1 MSMLPGGG
9 VDPPPR
15 DDDLRRLE
23 SRIDARLQE
32 VNARLVL
39 NDGRFA
45 AITDRVNQ
53 ADRRADALSAR
64 VDARL
69 RAIDLRFD
77 AIGHRLDASDAR
89 MADTRDRLLDE
100 IRTSRSQHSRT
111 TLLGFAGSTMVMAT
125 LSLGTMIVAI

>member
-1 MSMLPGGG
+1 MSMLSGGG
-9 VDPPPR
+9 ADPPTK
-15 DDDLRRLE
+15 DDLRQLE

-69 RAIDLRFD
+69 RTIDQRFD
-77 AIGHRLDASDAR
+77 AIDQRLDTYDAR

-100 IRTSRSQHSRT
+100 IRVTRSHHSRT
-111 TLLGFAGSTMVMAT
+111 TLLGFAGSTAVMAT
-125 LSLGTMIVAI
+125 LCLGTVVVAI